1 MKFLFMPHSSKCLLC
16 YRKSHIPLLFQ
27 QNHIK
32 ANVTEKSDYRDI
44 KTSCVEH
51 YLVQGSR

>member
-51 YLVQGSR
+51 YLVQASR